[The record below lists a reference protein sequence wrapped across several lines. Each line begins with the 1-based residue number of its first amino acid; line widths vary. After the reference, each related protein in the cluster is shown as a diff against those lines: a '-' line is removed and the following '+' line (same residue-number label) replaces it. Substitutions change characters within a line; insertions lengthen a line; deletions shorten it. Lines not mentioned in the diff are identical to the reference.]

1 MSKIYNFG
9 LLFLFFFFMIS
20 CQGNKNIEETT
31 KNNFE
36 RIEPNDKTNLSQTS
50 RTIEQIIETWVESL
64 EHRLKI
70 DSKTNLTIQE
80 IYLDAYISMG
90 GNTGDVLVRDQAQKI
105 RLQIVKNTK
114 NEVIK
119 LLNTDQQ
126 NIYLRFIR
134 D

>member
-1 MSKIYNFG
+1 
-9 LLFLFFFFMIS
+9 MIS